1 HPGSGISTISKLTSY
16 YGDEHLSQMIIT
28 AQKNPKTQD
37 LAADLQKRQLQYWL
51 DNKKAPAKVFKLLE
65 LNKAGGNLVDNPQ
78 VSAWLSY
85 VADFETK
92 FPKQSEKAIPM
103 VTRHF
108 DDETLSKIF
117 REAKQTPST
126 ASIANKLDGE
136 LIEHWTD
143 TKTLPKTMF
152 KLLELNRAG
161 DKLLEAPQFA
171 TWLTYVDNF
180 YSRNRRNPRVSIMTS
195 YYGDEALTRLLIKA
209 MQTPSEANLATKL
222 HEEQLQSWIYS
233 RKLPG
238 DVFKF
243 LSLDKAGEKLFDHP
257 QFMKWVKYVEDL
269 NKVHPDKKTT
279 LMSVLAK
286 QYDSEGL
293 VKLLQSAKNNPSWS
307 KLVLQLE
314 TEQKWMAK
322 GTPND
327 YFKQLK
333 LDKVGKD
340 VLSNPQ
346 LKTWL
351 NYVKEYN
358 AANPKYQATLIGTLA
373 ANYGEMKLVKMLDE
387 AMKVKDTESAA
398 KKLQSELFQR
408 WIQLNWTPEYIFAK
422 VLHLDQEGDMLFTN
436 PLVVT
441 WGKYL

>member
-1 HPGSGISTISKLTSY
+1 
-16 YGDEHLSQMIIT
+16 
-28 AQKNPKTQD
+28 
-37 LAADLQKRQLQYWL
+37 
-51 DNKKAPAKVFKLLE
+51 
-65 LNKAGGNLVDNPQ
+65 
-78 VSAWLSY
+78 
-85 VADFETK
+85 
-92 FPKQSEKAIPM
+92 
-103 VTRHF
+103 
-108 DDETLSKIF
+108 
-117 REAKQTPST
+117 
-126 ASIANKLDGE
+126 
-136 LIEHWTD
+136 
-143 TKTLPKTMF
+143 
-152 KLLELNRAG
+152 
-161 DKLLEAPQFA
+161 
-171 TWLTYVDNF
+171 
-180 YSRNRRNPRVSIMTS
+180 MTS

-238 DVFKF
+238 YVFKF

-257 QFMKWVKYVEDL
+257 QFMKWIKYVEDL
-269 NKVHPDKKTT
+269 NKANPDKKTT

-293 VKLLQSAKNNPSWS
+293 
-307 KLVLQLE
+307 
-314 TEQKWMAK
+314 KWMAK

-387 AMKVKDTESAA
+387 AMKVKDTASAA

-408 WIQLNWTPEYIFAK
+408 WIQLNWTPEYIFVK
-422 VLHLDQEGDMLFTN
+422 VLRLDQEGDVLFTN

>member
-1 HPGSGISTISKLTSY
+1 
-16 YGDEHLSQMIIT
+16 
-28 AQKNPKTQD
+28 
-37 LAADLQKRQLQYWL
+37 
-51 DNKKAPAKVFKLLE
+51 
-65 LNKAGGNLVDNPQ
+65 
-78 VSAWLSY
+78 
-85 VADFETK
+85 
-92 FPKQSEKAIPM
+92 
-103 VTRHF
+103 
-108 DDETLSKIF
+108 
-117 REAKQTPST
+117 
-126 ASIANKLDGE
+126 
-136 LIEHWTD
+136 
-143 TKTLPKTMF
+143 
-152 KLLELNRAG
+152 
-161 DKLLEAPQFA
+161 
-171 TWLTYVDNF
+171 
-180 YSRNRRNPRVSIMTS
+180 MTS

-257 QFMKWVKYVEDL
+257 QFMKWIKYVEDL
-269 NKVHPDKKTT
+269 NKANPDKKTT

-293 VKLLQSAKNNPSWS
+293 
-307 KLVLQLE
+307 
-314 TEQKWMAK
+314 KWMAK

-333 LDKVGKD
+333 LD
-340 VLSNPQ
+340 
-346 LKTWL
+346 
-351 NYVKEYN
+351 KEYN

-387 AMKVKDTESAA
+387 AMKVKDTASAA

-408 WIQLNWTPEYIFAK
+408 WIRLNWTPEYIFVK

-441 WGKYL
+441 WGKYLSAFNRYTHGEETTIWMVLEATGYKIEELQRMVDRLPEQLFTMLRLGNKGDSLLTSPQLANWIQYLDNFYVTFPDMGKTMMKTVREYYHDISLVDMIVSAMKAPSTEKIAKRMELELFRNWHAVSHKTPDNIFQILELDEAGSMLLASPLLDMWIRYLTAFNKQTPSEKTSIIGTFLKYYDESELSQMIITAKGNTKTEELASNLEDALSLYKNS